1 MDAARPMLPL
11 PTNQDLV
18 VKTKGRAEEAAT
30 PVCQSTATEAVK
42 ISAAKT
48 PAMRK
53 CQKLQQ
59 PS

>member
-1 MDAARPMLPL
+1 MLPL

-30 PVCQSTATEAVK
+30 PVCQSTATEAIK